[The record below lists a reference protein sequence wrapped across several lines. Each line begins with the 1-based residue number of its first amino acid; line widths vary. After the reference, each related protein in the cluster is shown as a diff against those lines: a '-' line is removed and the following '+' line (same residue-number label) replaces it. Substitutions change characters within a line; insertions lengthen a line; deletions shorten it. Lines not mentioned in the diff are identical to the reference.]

1 MSKKQPASNKNNVWN
16 PKTEHQI
23 RKSERHQENEKSKSG
38 EKEKKKSEVDGFP
51 SEVIT
56 RKARQV
62 GGMRSDVNENSRNR
76 SEARRT
82 QPSETKIVDVDEH
95 IQAMAEIQAA
105 LGRNTQFQKKI
116 CQYLDYLREI
126 VEDPPELEDN
136 EELRKRQ
143 QRASEFANRF
153 ARNHLY
159 QIGRTVTKLA

>member
-16 PKTEHQI
+16 PKTENQI

-38 EKEKKKSEVDGFP
+38 EKRKKQAEVDGFP
-51 SEVIT
+51 SDVIT

-62 GGMRSDVNENSRNR
+62 SGMRSDVNENSRNH
-76 SEARRT
+76 SAARRT
-82 QPSETKIVDVDEH
+82 QPSETKTLDVDEQ
-95 IQAMAEIQAA
+95 IQVRAEFHAA

-126 VEDPPELEDN
+126 VEDPPELEDMD
-136 EELRKRQ
+136 ELRKRQ